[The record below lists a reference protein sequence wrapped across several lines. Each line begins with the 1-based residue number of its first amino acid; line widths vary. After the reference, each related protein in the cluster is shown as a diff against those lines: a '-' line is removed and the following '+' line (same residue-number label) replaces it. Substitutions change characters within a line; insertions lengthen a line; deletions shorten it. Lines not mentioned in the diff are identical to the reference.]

1 MFKFLTFLIV
11 FSSSAFSAECY
22 KEMNKDFRYLGLGTL
37 SNPSSSVDKNTLK
50 KNGKEKLTWQWAR
63 GQVSYTEEGFPNES
77 KLLNKTITIPHK
89 SNEYSIEYTDLMGDK
104 ITKTI
109 LYNES
114 CEIQDVYVV
123 NKDIPSSRVHVNNE
137 LCSLLKLKKPTDT
150 IGSVNPGLGGNYK
163 DIDPGFKKD
172 PPSEFKG
179 DPGFNKPQESEGDFS
194 SGTDCRGDREKR
206 LCDQFLPDAKLDL
219 HKKLDNSNTPR
230 SSVINY

>member
-1 MFKFLTFLIV
+1 
-11 FSSSAFSAECY
+11 
-22 KEMNKDFRYLGLGTL
+22 MNKDFQYLGLGAP

-77 KLLNKTITIPHK
+77 KLLKKTITIPHK

-123 NKDIPSSRVHVNNE
+123 NKDIPRSRVHVNKE
-137 LCSLLKLKKPTDT
+137 LCSLLKLKNK
-150 IGSVNPGLGGNYK
+150 V
-163 DIDPGFKKD
+163 IDPGFKKD
-172 PPSEFKG
+172 PPASFKG
-179 DPGFNKPQESEGDFS
+179 DPGFNKPQEGEGDFAS
-194 SGTDCRGDREKR
+194 STDCRGDREKR

>member
-1 MFKFLTFLIV
+1 
-11 FSSSAFSAECY
+11 
-22 KEMNKDFRYLGLGTL
+22 MNKDFRYLDLGTP

-63 GQVSYTEEGFPNES
+63 GQVSYTEEGFPSES

-123 NKDIPSSRVHVNNE
+123 NKDIPSSRVHVNKE
-137 LCSLLKLKKPTDT
+137 LCSLLKLKNKVID
-150 IGSVNPGLGGNYK
+150 PGFKK
-163 DIDPGFKKD
+163 DPPASFKGDPGFKKD

>member
-1 MFKFLTFLIV
+1 MLQFLAFLIF

-22 KEMNKDFRYLGLGTL
+22 KEMEKDFRHLGLGPP
-37 SNPSSSVDKNTLK
+37 SNPSSSVDKNILK
-50 KNGKEKLTWQWAR
+50 KNDKQRLTWKWSG
-63 GQVSYTEEGFPNES
+63 GQVSYTEEGFPTES
-77 KLLNKTITIPHK
+77 KIFNNTITTPHK
-89 SNEYSIEYTDLMGDK
+89 SNEYSIEYIDLMGDK
-104 ITKTI
+104 IAKTI

-172 PPSEFKG
+172 PPAEFKG
-179 DPGFNKPQESEGDFS
+179 DPGFNIPQEGEGDFAS
-194 SGTDCRGDREKR
+194 STDCRGDRERR

-219 HKKLDNSNTPR
+219 HKKLDKSIPN
-230 SSVINY
+230 SSVIKQ